1 MKLKGKAGLIF
12 TIIAGAGMIITIVL
26 TAKKAPEAQ
35 AAKDQALQAK
45 RETTGDPNAQLTKM
59 ESLKAQA
66 PCYAP
71 VLASAAATTASLI
84 GSQVL
89 PQQAINDLNRWKNAY
104 MDISR
109 EIHGPK
115 ATEIMNQMVE
125 AKAAQDAKGT
135 KNTQVTDA
143 YKKETFVIQFNG
155 KDIVFETTLVDVL
168 NAEYDSN
175 RFFTGTGG
183 LTFNQMLD
191 LFHLKH
197 EGERGEEF
205 GWDQN
210 LGDIFYGY
218 CWIDFRH
225 RRGMYDGR
233 PVTYIEFPFSPHP
246 LDEDENTLFEEINS
260 EYQNH
265 GIEGTA

>member
-135 KNTQVTDA
+135 KDTQVTDA
-143 YKKETFVIQFNG
+143 YKKETFVMRFND

-183 LTFNQMLD
+183 LTFNQMLGF
-191 LFHLKH
+191 FHLEH
-197 EGERGEEF
+197 YERGDEF
-205 GWDQN
+205 GWDQY
-210 LGDIFYGY
+210 LGDVFYGY
-218 CWIDFRH
+218 SWIDFRH
-225 RRGMYDGR
+225 RRGMYDDK
-233 PVTYIEFPFSPHP
+233 PVTYIEFPFSPHW
-246 LDEDENTLFEEINS
+246 LSEDESLFDEINS
-260 EYQNH
+260 EYRNH